1 MRGRTL
7 AVLFVVGLVA
17 VGTAVA
23 ATTGRW
29 STHLTNDQEIPTP
42 IPTLAQGQAVFKLSD
57 DGSALHYTLIASNI
71 ENVLQAHIHLRVNAD
86 AGTGGIVGWLYPD
99 GPPAM
104 LIPGRHDGV
113 LAEGTITSA
122 NLVNALAGKEISD
135 LVAALDSGLAYVN
148 VHTTLN
154 QPGEIRG
161 NLP

>member
-71 ENVLQAHIHLRVNAD
+71 ENVLQAHIHLRVYAD
-86 AGTGGIVGWLYPD
+86 AGTGGIVVWLYPD

>member
-7 AVLFVVGLVA
+7 AVLFAVGLVA

-23 ATTGRW
+23 SATGRW
-29 STHLTNDQEIPTP
+29 STHLSTGQEIPTP
-42 IPTLAQGQAVFKLSD
+42 IPTLAQGQAVFKLSA
-57 DGSALHYTLIASNI
+57 DGSALEYRLIASNI
-71 ENVLQAHIHLRVNAD
+71 VDVRQAHIHLRPAANV
-86 AGTGGIVGWLYPD
+86 GTGGIVVWLYPD
-99 GPPAM
+99 GPPAV

-113 LAEGTITSA
+113 LAEGTITSG
-122 NLVNALAGKEISD
+122 NLRGGLAGKEISD

-154 QPGEIRG
+154 PPGEIRG

>member
-1 MRGRTL
+1 
-7 AVLFVVGLVA
+7 
-17 VGTAVA
+17 
-23 ATTGRW
+23 
-29 STHLTNDQEIPTP
+29 
-42 IPTLAQGQAVFKLSD
+42 VFKLSD

-86 AGTGGIVGWLYPD
+86 AGTGGIVVWLYPD